1 MTSFTL
7 RLLCLAALWPATVLA
22 AERVN
27 QYSTNDQQFPAVA
40 ASASGLQVIV
50 WDSVGQDGS
59 LSSIYGRLYR
69 ADGSP
74 AGDEFPVND
83 DARNRQTFPA
93 VAMATDGRFVVAWN
107 SNGRDGA
114 GLGVQARRFAADGA
128 PLGPEFQVHVD
139 GEGAVQPG
147 VGLAMDPQGNFVVAW
162 ADRRIPGNLSSLDT
176 RTIQARRYDAA
187 GQPLGR
193 AITVASSLLP
203 SVRGPS
209 VGMDAAGG
217 FVVSWI
223 QGPSGLTPAAVRA
236 RRIGADGRALG
247 LGFTVSQPD
256 AQVADVDR
264 AKIAVGASGS
274 FVVTWES
281 FAANARNAGVWA
293 RVYRADGRALS
304 PQFRTPDT
312 LQRQPAATMDD
323 AGGFTIAAHG
333 EGIHLQHY
341 AADGGPLGPP
351 LRADDAGAPHTNLLA
366 AVADGA
372 DGSLRVVW
380 QDYRLDGDS
389 RGIATRRY
397 PRP

>member
-1 MTSFTL
+1 MTPVTL
-7 RLLCLAALWPATVLA
+7 RLLCLAMLWPATVPA

-27 QYSTNDQQFPAVA
+27 QHWANDQQFPALAAA
-40 ASASGLQVIV
+40 ASGHQVVI

-59 LSSIYGRLYR
+59 LSSIYGRVYR
-69 ADGSP
+69 ADGAP
-74 AGDEFPVND
+74 AGDEFPIND

-93 VAMATDGRFVVAWN
+93 VAMAADGRFVVAWN

-114 GLGVQARRFAADGA
+114 GLGVQARRFAADGT
-128 PLGPEFQVHVD
+128 PLGPEFQVQVD

-147 VGLAMDPQGNFVVAW
+147 VGLAMDPQGNFVIAW

-209 VGMDAAGG
+209 VGMDALGG

-247 LGFTVSQPD
+247 LGYTVSQPD

-264 AKIAVGASGS
+264 AKIAVGASGG

-281 FAANARNAGVWA
+281 FAADARNAGVWA
-293 RVYRADGRALS
+293 RVYRADGRALG
-304 PQFRTPDT
+304 PQFRAPDT
-312 LQRQPAATMDD
+312 LQRQPAATVDET
-323 AGGFTIAAHG
+323 GGFAIAAHG
-333 EGIHLQHY
+333 EGIHWQRY
-341 AADGGPLGPP
+341 AADASPQGAPI
-351 LRADDAGAPHTNLLA
+351 RADDAGALHTNLLA
-366 AVADGA
+366 SIAGTADG
-372 DGSLRVVW
+372 GLRLVW

-397 PRP
+397 PPR

>member
-7 RLLCLAALWPATVLA
+7 RLLCLAALWPAAGLA

-27 QYSTNDQQFPAVA
+27 QYSANDQQFPAVA
-40 ASASGLQVIV
+40 ASASGRQVVV

-69 ADGSP
+69 ADGAP
-74 AGDEFPVND
+74 AGDEFAVNG

-93 VAMATDGRFVVAWN
+93 VAMAADGRFVVAWN

-114 GLGVQARRFAADGA
+114 GLGVQARCFAADGT

-162 ADRRIPGNLSSLDT
+162 ADRRIPANLSSLDT

-193 AITVASSLLP
+193 AITVASSLFP

-223 QGPSGLTPAAVRA
+223 QGPSGLTTAAVRA

-247 LGFTVSQPD
+247 AGFTVSQPD

-264 AKIAVGASGS
+264 SKIAVGASGG

-281 FAANARNAGVWA
+281 LAADARNAGVWA
-293 RVYRADGRALS
+293 RVYGADGRALG
-304 PQFRTPDT
+304 PQFRAPEA
-312 LQRQPAATMDD
+312 LQRQPAVTMNAAD
-323 AGGFTIAAHG
+323 GFTIAAHG

-341 AADGGPLGPP
+341 AADGSPLGPP

-366 AVADGA
+366 AIAGDA
-372 DGSLRVVW
+372 DGSLRLVW

-397 PRP
+397 PPR